1 MTSDCEVL
9 RAKILALEDEQ
20 QSLKET
26 NEAIL
31 LEMESLRKESEDDKN
46 HIEELKDRVANLRLN
61 MKSKEVY
68 IYVIYV
74 RLIVDVSTLTKN
86 RSETEN

>member
-1 MTSDCEVL
+1 MASDCEVL
-9 RAKILALEDEQ
+9 KAKIQALEDEQ

-31 LEMESLRKESEDDKN
+31 LEMESLRKENEDDKN

-68 IYVIYV
+68 IYVTYI
-74 RLIVDVSTLTKN
+74 RLIDVSTLIKN
-86 RSETEN
+86 RSETED